1 MITDNDMPVDIIRDT
16 DRFAKLCE
24 GWSSLPFIAIDTE
37 FVRTNTFYPK
47 IGLLQIAD
55 HSKCYLVDPL
65 SIQDWSCFTNLL
77 ANPGCTFV
85 IHSCGEDLNLLNTTL
100 GQIPLRIFDTQIA
113 AAFLGLGYSISYQ
126 ALVAK
131 LFSIDLPKDETRS
144 DWLNRPLSETQQLY
158 AANDT
163 CYLLKIHKVL
173 YLQLIAENKLNW
185 LESEC
190 AFLLDSSKEA
200 ENITNWYSAYA
211 SISNAWK
218 LDKQGLQYLQ
228 ALSYWREDTARK
240 RDKPRYWIAK
250 DVDLFSIAQQLAAGS
265 ECTLNKVNSLKLS
278 DERLLGKYADQIYKV
293 LKYQNQAFD
302 EVDAKMLNKP
312 LDAAMRVKLK
322 ACQQVVKMQS
332 EELSMAPELLARK
345 KILHDQ
351 LWAYKNTGELV
362 WVGELSAW
370 RREVLEPEF
379 VRIYSEL

>member
-1 MITDNDMPVDIIRDT
+1 MPVDIIRDT
-16 DRFAKLCE
+16 DRFVKLCE

-144 DWLNRPLSETQQLY
+144 DWLNRPLSETQLLY
-158 AANDT
+158 AANDA
-163 CYLLKIHKVL
+163 CYLLKIQKVL
-173 YLQLIAENKLNW
+173 YQQLIAENKLNW

-250 DVDLFSIAQQLAAGS
+250 DVDLFSIAQQMADDS
-265 ECTLNKVNSLKLS
+265 ECTLNKVNSLELS

-302 EVDAKMLNKP
+302 EVDTKMLNKP
-312 LDAAMRVKLK
+312 LNAAMRVKLK
-322 ACQQVVKMQS
+322 ACQQVVKRQS
-332 EELSMAPELLARK
+332 EKLSMAPELLARK
-345 KILHDQ
+345 KILHEQ
-351 LWAYKNTGELV
+351 LWAYKNTGGLI

>member
-1 MITDNDMPVDIIRDT
+1 MPVDIIRDT
-16 DRFAKLCE
+16 DRFSKLCE
-24 GWSSLPFIAIDTE
+24 GWRSLPFIAIDTE

-55 HSKCYLVDPL
+55 HLKCYLVDPL

-77 ANPGCTFV
+77 ANPGPIFV

-163 CYLLKIHKVL
+163 CYLLKIQKVL
-173 YLQLIAENKLNW
+173 YQQLIAENKLNW

-228 ALSYWREDTARK
+228 ALSYWREGTARK

-250 DVDLFSIAQQLAAGS
+250 DVDLFSIAQQMADDS
-265 ECTLNKVNSLKLS
+265 ECTLNKVNSLELS

-322 ACQQVVKMQS
+322 ACQEVVKMQS

>member
-144 DWLNRPLSETQQLY
+144 DWLNRPLSETQLLY
-158 AANDT
+158 AANDA
-163 CYLLKIHKVL
+163 CYLLKIQKVL
-173 YLQLIAENKLNW
+173 YQQLIAENKLNW

-250 DVDLFSIAQQLAAGS
+250 DVDLFSIAQQMADDS
-265 ECTLNKVNSLKLS
+265 ECTLNKVNSLELS
-278 DERLLGKYADQIYKV
+278 DKRLLGKYADQIYKV

-322 ACQQVVKMQS
+322 ACQQVVKRQS
-332 EELSMAPELLARK
+332 EKLSMAPELLARK
-345 KILHDQ
+345 KILHEQ
-351 LWAYKNTGELV
+351 LWAYKNTGGLI

>member
-1 MITDNDMPVDIIRDT
+1 MITDNDMPVDIIRNT
-16 DRFAKLCE
+16 DRFVKLCE

-144 DWLNRPLSETQQLY
+144 DWLNRPLSETQLLY
-158 AANDT
+158 AANDA
-163 CYLLKIHKVL
+163 CYLLKIQKVL
-173 YLQLIAENKLNW
+173 YQQLIAENKLNW

-250 DVDLFSIAQQLAAGS
+250 DVDLFSIAQQMADDS
-265 ECTLNKVNSLKLS
+265 ECTLNKVNSLELS

-302 EVDAKMLNKP
+302 EVDTKMLNKP
-312 LDAAMRVKLK
+312 LNAAMRVKLK
-322 ACQQVVKMQS
+322 ACQQVVKRQS
-332 EELSMAPELLARK
+332 EKLSMAPELLARK
-345 KILHDQ
+345 KILHEQ
-351 LWAYKNTGELV
+351 LWAYKNTGGLI

>member
-1 MITDNDMPVDIIRDT
+1 MPVDIIRDT

-250 DVDLFSIAQQLAAGS
+250 DVDLFSIAQQMADDS
-265 ECTLNKVNSLKLS
+265 ECTLNKVNSLELS

-312 LDAAMRVKLK
+312 
-322 ACQQVVKMQS
+322 
-332 EELSMAPELLARK
+332 
-345 KILHDQ
+345 
-351 LWAYKNTGELV
+351 
-362 WVGELSAW
+362 
-370 RREVLEPEF
+370 
-379 VRIYSEL
+379 

>member
-163 CYLLKIHKVL
+163 CYLLKIQKVL
-173 YLQLIAENKLNW
+173 YQQLIAENKLNW

-240 RDKPRYWIAK
+240 RDKPRYWIVK
-250 DVDLFSIAQQLAAGS
+250 DVDLFSIAQQMADDS
-265 ECTLNKVNSLKLS
+265 ECTLNKVNSLELS

-322 ACQQVVKMQS
+322 ACQEVVKMQS

>member
-16 DRFAKLCE
+16 DRFVKLCE

-144 DWLNRPLSETQQLY
+144 DWLNRPLSETQLLY
-158 AANDT
+158 AANDA
-163 CYLLKIHKVL
+163 CYLLKIQKVL
-173 YLQLIAENKLNW
+173 YQQLIAENKLNW

-250 DVDLFSIAQQLAAGS
+250 DVDLFSIAQQLADGS

-302 EVDAKMLNKP
+302 EVDTKMLNKP
-312 LDAAMRVKLK
+312 LNAAMRVKLK
-322 ACQQVVKMQS
+322 ACQQVVKRQS
-332 EELSMAPELLARK
+332 EKLSMAPELLARK
-345 KILHDQ
+345 KILHEQ
-351 LWAYKNTGELV
+351 LWAYKNTGGLI

>member
-1 MITDNDMPVDIIRDT
+1 MPVDIIRDT
-16 DRFAKLCE
+16 ERFAKLCE

-144 DWLNRPLSETQQLY
+144 DWLNRPLSETQLLY
-158 AANDT
+158 AANDA
-163 CYLLKIHKVL
+163 CYLLKIQKVL
-173 YLQLIAENKLNW
+173 YQQLIAENKLNW

-250 DVDLFSIAQQLAAGS
+250 DADLFSIARQMADDS
-265 ECTLNKVNSLKLS
+265 ECTLNKVNSLELS

-293 LKYQNQAFD
+293 LKYQNQTFD
-302 EVDAKMLNKP
+302 EVDTKMLNKP
-312 LDAAMRVKLK
+312 LNAAMRLKLK
-322 ACQQVVKMQS
+322 ACQQVVKRQS
-332 EELSMAPELLARK
+332 EKLSMAPELLARK
-345 KILHDQ
+345 KILHEQ
-351 LWAYKNTGELV
+351 LWAYKNTGGLI

>member
-16 DRFAKLCE
+16 DRFSKLCE
-24 GWSSLPFIAIDTE
+24 GWRSLPFIAIDTE

-47 IGLLQIAD
+47 VGLLQIAD

-77 ANPGCTFV
+77 ANPGPIFV

-163 CYLLKIHKVL
+163 CYLLKIQKVL
-173 YLQLIAENKLNW
+173 YQQLIAENKLNW

-228 ALSYWREDTARK
+228 ALSYWREGTARK

-250 DVDLFSIAQQLAAGS
+250 DVDLFSIAQQMADDS
-265 ECTLNKVNSLKLS
+265 ECTLNKVNSLELS

>member
-1 MITDNDMPVDIIRDT
+1 MPVDIIRDT

-163 CYLLKIHKVL
+163 CYLLKIQKVL
-173 YLQLIAENKLNW
+173 YQQLIAENKLNW

-250 DVDLFSIAQQLAAGS
+250 DVDLFSIAQQMADDS
-265 ECTLNKVNSLKLS
+265 ECTLNKVNSLELS

>member
-1 MITDNDMPVDIIRDT
+1 MPVDIIRNT
-16 DRFAKLCE
+16 NRFAELCE

-65 SIQDWSCFTNLL
+65 SIQDWSCFTDLL

-85 IHSCGEDLNLLNTTL
+85 IHSSGEDLNLLNTTL

-113 AAFLGLGYSISYQ
+113 AAFLGLGYSVSYQ

-131 LFSIDLPKDETRS
+131 LLSIDLPKDETRS
-144 DWLNRPLSETQQLY
+144 DWLNRPLSQTQLLY
-158 AANDT
+158 AANDV
-163 CYLLKIHKVL
+163 CYLLKIQKIL
-173 YLQLIAENKLNW
+173 YQQLITGNKLNW

-211 SISNAWK
+211 DVSNAWK
-218 LDKQGLQYLQ
+218 LNKQGLQYLQ

-250 DVDLFSIAQQLAAGS
+250 DVDLFNIADQMTGDS
-265 ECTLNKVNSLKLS
+265 ECTLNKVNCLELS

-293 LKYQNQAFD
+293 LKYPNQAFD
-302 EVDAKMLNKP
+302 EVDTKMLNRP

-322 ACQQVVKMQS
+322 ACQQVVKRQS
-332 EELSMAPELLARK
+332 EELNMAPELLARK
-345 KILHDQ
+345 KILHEQ
-351 LWAYKNTGELV
+351 LWAYKNTGGIV
-362 WVGELSAW
+362 WAGELSAW
-370 RREVLEPEF
+370 RREVLESEF

>member
-1 MITDNDMPVDIIRDT
+1 MPVDIIRDT
-16 DRFAKLCE
+16 ERFAKLCE
-24 GWSSLPFIAIDTE
+24 GWSSLSFIAIDTE

-144 DWLNRPLSETQQLY
+144 DWLNRPLSETQLLY
-158 AANDT
+158 AANDA
-163 CYLLKIHKVL
+163 CYLLKIQKVL
-173 YLQLIAENKLNW
+173 YQQLIAENKLNW

-250 DVDLFSIAQQLAAGS
+250 DVDLFSIAQQMADDS
-265 ECTLNKVNSLKLS
+265 ECTLNKVNSLELS
-278 DERLLGKYADQIYKV
+278 DKRLLGKYADQIYKV

>member
-1 MITDNDMPVDIIRDT
+1 MPVDIIRDT

-144 DWLNRPLSETQQLY
+144 DWLNRPLSETQLLY
-158 AANDT
+158 AANDA
-163 CYLLKIHKVL
+163 CYLLKIQKVL
-173 YLQLIAENKLNW
+173 YQQLIAENKLNW

-250 DVDLFSIAQQLAAGS
+250 DVDLFSIAQQMADDS
-265 ECTLNKVNSLKLS
+265 ECTLNKVNSLELS

-302 EVDAKMLNKP
+302 EVDTKMLNKP
-312 LDAAMRVKLK
+312 LNAAMRVKLK
-322 ACQQVVKMQS
+322 ACQQVVKRQS
-332 EELSMAPELLARK
+332 EKLSMAPELLARK
-345 KILHDQ
+345 KILHEQ
-351 LWAYKNTGELV
+351 LWAYKNTGGLI

>member
-1 MITDNDMPVDIIRDT
+1 MPVDIIRDT
-16 DRFAKLCE
+16 DRFSKLCE
-24 GWSSLPFIAIDTE
+24 GWRSLPFIAIDTE

-77 ANPGCTFV
+77 ANPGPIFV

-163 CYLLKIHKVL
+163 CYLLKIQKVL
-173 YLQLIAENKLNW
+173 YQQLIAENKLNW

-228 ALSYWREDTARK
+228 ALSYWREGTARK

-250 DVDLFSIAQQLAAGS
+250 DVDLFSIAQQMADDS
-265 ECTLNKVNSLKLS
+265 ECTLNKVNSLELS

>member
-144 DWLNRPLSETQQLY
+144 DWLNRPLSETQLLY
-158 AANDT
+158 AANDA
-163 CYLLKIHKVL
+163 CYLLKIQKVL
-173 YLQLIAENKLNW
+173 YQQLIAENKLNW

-218 LDKQGLQYLQ
+218 LEKQGLQYLQ

-250 DVDLFSIAQQLAAGS
+250 DVDLFSIAQQMADDS
-265 ECTLNKVNSLKLS
+265 ECTLNKVNSLELS

-302 EVDAKMLNKP
+302 EVDTKMLNKP
-312 LDAAMRVKLK
+312 LNAAMRVKLK
-322 ACQQVVKMQS
+322 ACQQVVKRQS
-332 EELSMAPELLARK
+332 EKLSMAPELLARK
-345 KILHDQ
+345 KILHEQ
-351 LWAYKNTGELV
+351 LWAYKNTGGLI

>member
-1 MITDNDMPVDIIRDT
+1 MPVDIIRDT
-16 DRFAKLCE
+16 ERFAKLCE

-144 DWLNRPLSETQQLY
+144 DWLNRPLSETQLLY
-158 AANDT
+158 AANDA
-163 CYLLKIHKVL
+163 CYLLKIQKVL
-173 YLQLIAENKLNW
+173 YQQLIAENKLNW

-250 DVDLFSIAQQLAAGS
+250 DVDLFSIAQQMADDS
-265 ECTLNKVNSLKLS
+265 ECTLNKVNSLELS

-293 LKYQNQAFD
+293 LKYQNQTFD
-302 EVDAKMLNKP
+302 EVDTKMLNKP
-312 LDAAMRVKLK
+312 LNAAMRVKLK
-322 ACQQVVKMQS
+322 ACQQVVKRQS
-332 EELSMAPELLARK
+332 EKLSMAPELLARK
-345 KILHDQ
+345 KILHEQ
-351 LWAYKNTGELV
+351 LWAYKNTGGLI

>member
-1 MITDNDMPVDIIRDT
+1 MPVDIIRDT

-24 GWSSLPFIAIDTE
+24 GWSRLPFIAIDTE

-144 DWLNRPLSETQQLY
+144 DWINRPLSETQLLY
-158 AANDT
+158 AANDA
-163 CYLLKIHKVL
+163 CYLLKIQKVL
-173 YLQLIAENKLNW
+173 YQQLIAENKLNW

-250 DVDLFSIAQQLAAGS
+250 DVDLFSIAQQLADDS
-265 ECTLNKVNSLKLS
+265 ECTLNKVNSLELS

-302 EVDAKMLNKP
+302 EVDTKMLNKP
-312 LDAAMRVKLK
+312 LNAAMRLKLK
-322 ACQQVVKMQS
+322 ACQQVVKRQS
-332 EELSMAPELLARK
+332 EKLSMAPELLARK
-345 KILHDQ
+345 KILHEQ
-351 LWAYKNTGELV
+351 LWAYKNTGGLV

>member
-85 IHSCGEDLNLLNTTL
+85 IHSCGEDLNLLNTIL

-144 DWLNRPLSETQQLY
+144 DWLNRPLSETQLLY
-158 AANDT
+158 AANDA
-163 CYLLKIHKVL
+163 CYLLKIQKVL
-173 YLQLIAENKLNW
+173 YQQLIAENKLNW

-218 LDKQGLQYLQ
+218 LEKQGLQYLQ

-250 DVDLFSIAQQLAAGS
+250 DVDLFSIAQQMADDS
-265 ECTLNKVNSLKLS
+265 ECTLNKVNSLELS
-278 DERLLGKYADQIYKV
+278 DKRLLGKYADQIYKV

-302 EVDAKMLNKP
+302 EVDTKMLNKP
-312 LDAAMRVKLK
+312 LNAAMRVKLK
-322 ACQQVVKMQS
+322 ACQQVVKRQS
-332 EELSMAPELLARK
+332 EKLSIAPELLARK
-345 KILHDQ
+345 KILHEQ
-351 LWAYKNTGELV
+351 LWAYKNTGGLI

>member
-144 DWLNRPLSETQQLY
+144 DWLNRPLSETQLLY
-158 AANDT
+158 AANDA
-163 CYLLKIHKVL
+163 CYLLKIQKVL
-173 YLQLIAENKLNW
+173 YQQLIAENKLNW

-250 DVDLFSIAQQLAAGS
+250 DVDLFSIAQQMADDS
-265 ECTLNKVNSLKLS
+265 ECTLNKVNSLELS

-302 EVDAKMLNKP
+302 EVDTKMLNKP
-312 LDAAMRVKLK
+312 LNAAMRVKLK
-322 ACQQVVKMQS
+322 ACQQVVKRLS
-332 EELSMAPELLARK
+332 EKLSMAPELLARK
-345 KILHDQ
+345 KILHEQ
-351 LWAYKNTGELV
+351 LWAYKNTGGLI

>member
-16 DRFAKLCE
+16 ERFAKLCE

-37 FVRTNTFYPK
+37 FDRTNTFYPK

-77 ANPGCTFV
+77 ANPGPTFV

-144 DWLNRPLSETQQLY
+144 DWLNRPLSETQLLY
-158 AANDT
+158 AANDA
-163 CYLLKIHKVL
+163 CYLLKIQKVL
-173 YLQLIAENKLNW
+173 YQQLIAENKLNW

-250 DVDLFSIAQQLAAGS
+250 DVDLFSIAQQMADDS
-265 ECTLNKVNSLKLS
+265 ECTLNKVNSLELS

-302 EVDAKMLNKP
+302 EVDTKMLNKP
-312 LDAAMRVKLK
+312 LNAAMRVKLK
-322 ACQQVVKMQS
+322 ACQQVVKRQS
-332 EELSMAPELLARK
+332 EKLSMAPELLARK
-345 KILHDQ
+345 KILHEQ
-351 LWAYKNTGELV
+351 LWAYKNTGGLI

>member
-163 CYLLKIHKVL
+163 CYLLKTQKVL
-173 YLQLIAENKLNW
+173 YQQLIAENKLNW

-250 DVDLFSIAQQLAAGS
+250 DVDLFSIAQQMADDS
-265 ECTLNKVNSLKLS
+265 ECTLNKVNSLELS

-302 EVDAKMLNKP
+302 EVDTKMLNKP
-312 LDAAMRVKLK
+312 LNAAMRVKLK
-322 ACQQVVKMQS
+322 ACQQVVKRQS
-332 EELSMAPELLARK
+332 EKLSMAPELLARK
-345 KILHDQ
+345 KILHEQ
-351 LWAYKNTGELV
+351 LWAYKNTGGLI

>member
-1 MITDNDMPVDIIRDT
+1 MPVDIIRDT
-16 DRFAKLCE
+16 DRFSKLCE
-24 GWSSLPFIAIDTE
+24 GWRSLPFIAIDTE

-47 IGLLQIAD
+47 VGLLQIAD

-77 ANPGCTFV
+77 ANPGPIFV

-163 CYLLKIHKVL
+163 CYLLKIQKVL
-173 YLQLIAENKLNW
+173 YQQLIAENKLNW

-228 ALSYWREDTARK
+228 ALSYWREGTARK

-250 DVDLFSIAQQLAAGS
+250 DVDLFSIAQQMADDS
-265 ECTLNKVNSLKLS
+265 ECTLNKVNSLELS

>member
-16 DRFAKLCE
+16 DRFVKLCE

-77 ANPGCTFV
+77 ANPECTFV

-144 DWLNRPLSETQQLY
+144 DWLNRPLSETQLLY
-158 AANDT
+158 AANDA
-163 CYLLKIHKVL
+163 CYLLKIQKVL
-173 YLQLIAENKLNW
+173 YQQLIAENKLNW

-250 DVDLFSIAQQLAAGS
+250 DVDLFSIAQQMADDS
-265 ECTLNKVNSLKLS
+265 ECTLNKVNSLELS

-293 LKYQNQAFD
+293 LKYQNQTFD
-302 EVDAKMLNKP
+302 EVDTKMLNKP
-312 LDAAMRVKLK
+312 LNAAMRVKLK
-322 ACQQVVKMQS
+322 ACQQVVKRQS
-332 EELSMAPELLARK
+332 EKLSMAPELLARK
-345 KILHDQ
+345 KILHEQ
-351 LWAYKNTGELV
+351 LWAYKNTGGLI

>member
-163 CYLLKIHKVL
+163 CYLLKIQKVL
-173 YLQLIAENKLNW
+173 YQQLIAENKLNW

-240 RDKPRYWIAK
+240 RDKPRYWIVK
-250 DVDLFSIAQQLAAGS
+250 DVDLFSIAQQMADDS
-265 ECTLNKVNSLKLS
+265 ECTLNKVNSLELS

-302 EVDAKMLNKP
+302 EVDTKMLNKP
-312 LDAAMRVKLK
+312 LNAAMRVKLK
-322 ACQQVVKMQS
+322 ACQQVVKRQS
-332 EELSMAPELLARK
+332 ENLSMAPELLARK
-345 KILHDQ
+345 KILHEQ
-351 LWAYKNTGELV
+351 LWAYKNTGGLI

>member
-1 MITDNDMPVDIIRDT
+1 MPVDIIRDT
-16 DRFAKLCE
+16 DRFVKLCE

-77 ANPGCTFV
+77 ANPECTFV

-144 DWLNRPLSETQQLY
+144 DWLNRPLSETQLLY
-158 AANDT
+158 AANDA
-163 CYLLKIHKVL
+163 CYLLKIQKVL
-173 YLQLIAENKLNW
+173 YQQLIAENKLNW

-250 DVDLFSIAQQLAAGS
+250 DVDLFSIAQQMADDS
-265 ECTLNKVNSLKLS
+265 ECTLNKVNSLELS
-278 DERLLGKYADQIYKV
+278 DKRLLGKYADQIYKV

-302 EVDAKMLNKP
+302 EVDTKMLNKP
-312 LDAAMRVKLK
+312 LNAAMRVKLK
-322 ACQQVVKMQS
+322 ACQQVVKRQS
-332 EELSMAPELLARK
+332 EKLSMAPELLARK
-345 KILHDQ
+345 KILHEQ
-351 LWAYKNTGELV
+351 LWAYKNTGGLI

>member
-77 ANPGCTFV
+77 ANPGPIFV

-163 CYLLKIHKVL
+163 CYLLKIQKVL
-173 YLQLIAENKLNW
+173 YQQLIAENKLNW

-250 DVDLFSIAQQLAAGS
+250 DVDLFSIAQQMADDS
-265 ECTLNKVNSLKLS
+265 ECTLNKVNSLELS

-322 ACQQVVKMQS
+322 ACQQVVKRQS
-332 EELSMAPELLARK
+332 EKLSMAPELLARK
-345 KILHDQ
+345 KILHEQ
-351 LWAYKNTGELV
+351 LWAYKNTGGLI